1 MLGFLHKVVACSP
14 SEMLNTSIASREV
27 LPWHHIQG
35 QPAGRKGAQG
45 NRMSLPPPDSPESK
59 RQTSPLT
66 HTSQNT
72 FTIAHSILEK
82 HWQCTLDIK
91 TNIGYSAIAVEL

>member
-1 MLGFLHKVVACSP
+1 
-14 SEMLNTSIASREV
+14 MLNTSIASREV

-45 NRMSLPPPDSPESK
+45 NRMSLPPPNSPESK

-72 FTIAHSILEK
+72 HSPLHTAFLK
-82 HWQCTLDIK
+82 NTGNALDIK
-91 TNIGYSAIAVEL
+91 TNIGYSAIAAELYYTQTALSKF